1 MTLAP
6 LHLLRSVWRDPAAL
20 AGLSLADWDLLI
32 RQGRAADVVGQIAHA
47 CNEGFGLMNI
57 APQPRQ
63 HLQSAAVLAAR
74 QRKELGW
81 EVEQIHAAL
90 AAKGLPLVLLK
101 GAAYAMSGSEAAC
114 GRLVSDVDILVRR
127 KDLALVESALLQRG
141 WVSASQG
148 TYEQHYYRRWMHEIP
163 PMKHVQRGTVIDV
176 HHAILPPSGRLH
188 PSTEKLLAG
197 ARPLASDPAVQV
209 LGPLDLVLHS
219 AAHLFHEGELEKGLR
234 GLLDIDRL
242 LLEIGDPEQAWHG
255 LVARAGELE
264 LQRPL
269 FYALRYA
276 YMLLGTPVPA
286 AALQALEAVP
296 GARPPGALL
305 ILMDALFLRALRPP
319 HASAS
324 DRFTPLARFLIY
336 LRGHWLRMPP
346 WLLTRHL
353 TRKLFTP
360 SRPAPLAPPPAAT
373 GAAL

>member
-324 DRFTPLARFLIY
+324 DRFTPIARFLIY